1 MLYHTMYG
9 KKTVWIKEQTE
20 REVALLHHRMP
31 LYSGLL
37 VFNMSPEELA
47 LAIEAAL
54 DGGAN
59 GVVIFPAQAMSE
71 SHWRIFSQVAKR

>member
-1 MLYHTMYG
+1 
-9 KKTVWIKEQTE
+9 
-20 REVALLHHRMP
+20 MP